1 MREIK
6 FRAWIK
12 TTKEMITQETIS
24 DYILVGN
31 GTGFGVIDGSDDSEY
46 GTGNVWLEDKD
57 FELMQFTGMLDKN
70 GVEIYEGDILKSNKD
85 MFNYYTEIQPEI
97 LYQVKY
103 TDGAYRLFSTD
114 NQNIDLLDMANINS
128 KIVGNIY
135 ENPEL
140 LGTKSDIAVDIG
152 FKEATN
158 E

>member
-6 FRAWIK
+6 FRAWDNYEKKMWYPRTIGEGFIK
-12 TTKEMITQETIS
+12 MS
-24 DYILVGN
+24 G
-31 GTGFGVIDGSDDSEY
+31 
-46 GTGNVWLEDKD
+46 
-57 FELMQFTGMLDKN
+57 LMQFTGMLDKN

>member
-1 MREIK
+1 MSREIK
-6 FRAWIK
+6 FRAWDNYEKKMWYPRTIGEGFIK
-12 TTKEMITQETIS
+12 MS
-24 DYILVGN
+24 G
-31 GTGFGVIDGSDDSEY
+31 
-46 GTGNVWLEDKD
+46 
-57 FELMQFTGMLDKN
+57 LMQFTGLLDKN

>member
-1 MREIK
+1 MKNNNDTSREELKRQIIEKTILTGQK
-6 FRAWIK
+6 FMK
-12 TTKEMITQETIS
+12 TKI
-24 DYILVGN
+24 
-31 GTGFGVIDGSDDSEY
+31 
-46 GTGNVWLEDKD
+46 LEDWT
-57 FELMQFTGMLDKN
+57 LSN
-70 GVEIYEGDILKSNKD
+70 DIMDLID
-85 MFNYYTEIQPEI
+85 QHTEIQPEI